1 MKNLVINGSTK
12 KELRKL
18 IENSPVGSFIC
29 TAEKDLKIVI
39 ANDKFYDY
47 IKCEEDVFQ
56 IKYNSSLVNF
66 IDHENEHSIF
76 IDALKELNKTG
87 VFSFECQIKS
97 SSGDSYTT
105 IVSGELL
112 SDTNSKNN
120 LINCCFFDVT
130 KYSMQNKDKIAK
142 LHEETKLDPFTKV
155 LNKTATEEAINDFIS
170 KNPDN
175 RSCLLMIDI
184 DNFKKVN
191 DILGHIYGDEY
202 IFKSINSLKAL
213 IRATDIIGR
222 VGGDE
227 FIIFIKNLQDKKILL
242 EKLGH
247 VIKLFDKKIDTE
259 YTVIKT
265 SCSIG
270 ISMYPQNGN
279 SYEELYL
286 KADRALYT
294 AKNNGK
300 NTYEFYSYRNNLN
313 HDISAYQ
320 SKEYKTSE
328 IIKNPFKTILE
339 MFYSS
344 YNHEN
349 TINNILEI
357 IAEEF
362 GADRV
367 CIYRYFKNDLWV
379 NLSNYWQSSKY
390 SHIETESLKKN
401 ASKWIYDD
409 NLLDEFNMIVLD
421 DNTNNTKELKEIY
434 SSSDYN
440 LKSLILSYIIDGN
453 QKKALISLEFLDHT
467 VSFGEKR
474 KKLFYDIS
482 KALTPFISD
491 RFNYDRLTNLM
502 DRNLFNRYS
511 LYVLKN
517 EFKSIG
523 IIDVDIN
530 GLKNINDK
538 FGYNAGD
545 KAIQSL
551 ANNLKAHAMNNPIF
565 RFSDDEF
572 IIVYPNTCFNKF
584 IDNVKHI
591 REGLLSL
598 QSINASTGYSWA
610 DEEIDLT
617 MLQKN
622 ASDMLKANKRV
633 FYKESDLMET
643 QHDYKIFT
651 KQRLFKSMDEGKIS
665 FKLQPQI
672 NALNHELIGAEAL
685 IRFIPEELGYLSV
698 LNFIKTLEDQNLISY
713 IDFFVFDN
721 VCKFIQECQNENY
734 KIAPISVNF
743 SRDSLIEDKFIENI
757 NEMVKDHH
765 IDKKSFKIE
774 ITETVGT
781 IKDSIIQRKISQLY
795 SMGYSIS
802 LDDFGS
808 TYTNLSLVSMLEYN
822 ELKIDKSLISL
833 ITSNKK
839 ASMIVS
845 NIISICNN
853 LNIDV
858 IAEGVES
865 KDELDKLINLNC
877 KNIQGYYFSKP
888 ISAEDF
894 KEKYMTKKQTIV
906 LSSSNKNKIIEI
918 KDILKNKYIV
928 LSKSD
933 VGFDDFEVE
942 EDKDTLIGNAMKKA
956 EELKQKLSGTKY
968 KDAIVIADDTGLF
981 VDALEGAP
989 GVYSARYSGEHAT
1002 YQSNVDLLL
1011 ENMKNIKNNNRQAYF
1026 ETAIAIILADGRKET
1041 AIGRVEGKITEKE
1054 KGELGFGYDPIFYV
1068 PSLNKTMAEMTSDE
1082 KNSISHRG
1090 NALKNLSKILL

>member
-1 MKNLVINGSTK
+1 MNNLVIKGNTK

-29 TAEKDLKIVI
+29 TAEKELNIVL
-39 ANDKFYDY
+39 ANNKFYDY
-47 IKCEEDVFQ
+47 IKCNENTFH
-56 IKYNSSLVNF
+56 IKYNSSLINF
-66 IDHENEHSIF
+66 IDMKNDFSIF
-76 IDALKELNKTG
+76 TDALKDLNKSG
-87 VFSFECQIKS
+87 SFSIECQIKS
-97 SSGDSYTT
+97 LEGDSYTT

-112 SDTNSKNN
+112 ENTNASKR
-120 LINCCFFDVT
+120 LINCCFLDVT
-130 KYSMQNKDKIAK
+130 KYSIQNKDRIAE
-142 LHEETKLDPFTKV
+142 LHEKAKLDPFTKV
-155 LNKTATEEAINDFIS
+155 LNKTATEESINEFINS
-170 KNPDN
+170 NPDN

-202 IFKSINSLKAL
+202 IFKNINSLKAL
-213 IRATDIIGR
+213 IRTSDIIGR

-227 FIIFIKNLQDKKILL
+227 FIIFIKNLQDKKILF

-247 VIKLFDKKIDTE
+247 IIDLFDKKIDTE

-270 ISMYPQNGN
+270 ISLYPQNGN
-279 SYEELYL
+279 SYETLYA
-286 KADRALYT
+286 KADKALYS

-313 HDISAYQ
+313 KTSNTYQ
-320 SKEYKTSE
+320 AKEYKTSE
-328 IIKNPFKTILE
+328 IIKNPYKTILE
-339 MFYSS
+339 MFHSS
-344 YNHEN
+344 NNQED
-349 TINNILEI
+349 TVDNILEI

-362 GADRV
+362 GADRI
-367 CIYRYFKNDLWV
+367 CIYRYFKNNLWV
-379 NLSNYWQSSKY
+379 SLSNYWQSSKFPCKE
-390 SHIETESLKKN
+390 IEELQNN
-401 ASKWIYDD
+401 ASKWIYDE
-409 NLLDEFNMIVLD
+409 NLLDAYNMIVFDENTRNMQSIHELRKNSN
-421 DNTNNTKELKEIY
+421 DNL
-434 SSSDYN
+434 SS
-440 LKSLILSYIIDGN
+440 LVLSHVVEGS
-453 QKKALISLEFLDHT
+453 QKKALISLEFLNHSI
-467 VSFGEKR
+467 SFGDKR
-474 KKLFYDIS
+474 KKLLYDIT

-523 IIDVDIN
+523 IIDIDIN
-530 GLKNINDK
+530 GLKTINDK

-545 KAIQSL
+545 KAIKSL
-551 ANNLKAHAMNNPIF
+551 ANNLKEHACDNPIF

-572 IIVYPNTCFNKF
+572 IIIYPDISFNDF

-633 FYKESDLMET
+633 FYKESDITET
-643 QHDYKIFT
+643 KHDYKIFT

-672 NALNHELIGAEAL
+672 DAVSTNLIGAEAL

-698 LNFIKTLEDQNLISY
+698 LNFVKTLEDQNLISY

-721 VCKFIQECQNENY
+721 VCKFIQQAQTENY
-734 KIAPISVNF
+734 ELVPISVNF

-757 NEMVKDHH
+757 NEMVKEHH

-781 IKDSIIQRKISQLY
+781 IKDSIIQRKISQLF

-845 NIISICNN
+845 NIISICQN

-858 IAEGVES
+858 IAEGVETQE
-865 KDELDKLINLNC
+865 ELDKLISLNC
-877 KNIQGYYFSKP
+877 KNIQGYFFSKP
-888 ISAEDF
+888 ISADDF
-894 KEKYMTKKQTIV
+894 KENFMNKKQTVV

-918 KDILKNKYIV
+918 KEILKNKYTI

-933 VGFDDFEVE
+933 VGLDDFDVE

-956 EELKQKLSGTKY
+956 VELKEKLDNTKY

-981 VDALEGAP
+981 VPALDGEP
-989 GVYSARYSGEHAT
+989 GVYSARYSGENAT

-1011 ENMKNIKNNNRQAYF
+1011 ENMKNLNESKRDAYF
-1026 ETAIAIILADGRKET
+1026 ETAIAVILSDGSKKT
-1041 AIGRVEGKITEKE
+1041 AIGRVDGKITEEE
-1054 KGELGFGYDPIFYV
+1054 KGNLGFGYDPIFHV
-1068 PSLNKTMAEMTSDE
+1068 TSLDKTMAEMTSEE
-1082 KNSISHRG
+1082 KNSVSHRG
-1090 NALKNLSKILL
+1090 NALRNLTKILL